1 MAIDIPSSLASHS
14 PTYKNGHSSNA
25 GEHKTAEHEPLT
37 KSSSPSTASQ
47 SPVARQSAA
56 AAAKHFVTINKSFL
70 PIIGLFIFYIGH
82 DALQERMFRFVDF
95 KYGFFMTLVEVVIM
109 LIASTLANN
118 SSNSGSGSSSGDTPL
133 HILLCNKC
141 SFSKKNR
148 NKQQQRTISMN
159 TLLQISIV
167 GILLALAHGLGNTA
181 LQYSS
186 YPLKVAFKSCKL
198 VPTMAL
204 GVCVT
209 GRKHTALQYIAALIM
224 GMGLAVLTAADVFN
238 VKTKLQF
245 ITDHHHHYN
254 NIESSLAMGKP
265 LLGPILLGISTIL
278 DSVVPNLQEQLLQS
292 AKVNTSELIFVSN
305 SIMCLVL
312 VAYTTYS
319 GELIA
324 AWNYCLLHMDALG
337 ILFCQGVC
345 AYFGLQCYLAIIR
358 DHGGVAGVLFANA
371 RKVCTILLSFI
382 LFSKP
387 FNVRHFLG
395 LVLVFVGVYLGYK
408 GKQPK
413 KKGAQQKKRKSQ
425 GSGKSHD
432 NHV

>member
-1 MAIDIPSSLASHS
+1 
-14 PTYKNGHSSNA
+14 
-25 GEHKTAEHEPLT
+25 
-37 KSSSPSTASQ
+37 
-47 SPVARQSAA
+47 
-56 AAAKHFVTINKSFL
+56 
-70 PIIGLFIFYIGH
+70 
-82 DALQERMFRFVDF
+82 
-95 KYGFFMTLVEVVIM
+95 MTLVEVVIM
-109 LIASTLANN
+109 LIGSTLAN
-118 SSNSGSGSSSGDTPL
+118 SSNSSGGDAPIHTL
-133 HILLCNKC
+133 LLCNNKC
-141 SFSKKNR
+141 ASKKN
-148 NKQQQRTISMN
+148 NKTTQQQRIIPMK

-204 GVCVT
+204 GKCVT
-209 GRKHTALQYIAALIM
+209 GRKHTVLQYIAALIM
-224 GMGLAVLTAADVFN
+224 GMGLAVLTAADVFSS
-238 VKTKLQF
+238 KTKLQS
-245 ITDHHHHYN
+245 ISDQ
-254 NIESSLAMGKP
+254 ESLS

-278 DSVVPNLQEQLLQS
+278 DSAVPNLQEQLLQS

-305 SIMCLVL
+305 AIMCLVL

-324 AWNYCLLHMDALG
+324 AWNYCTQHMDASM
-337 ILFCQGVC
+337 ILVCQGLC

-395 LVLVFVGVYLGYK
+395 LMLVFLGVYLGYK
-408 GKQPK
+408 GKQQQQKK
-413 KKGAQQKKRKSQ
+413 KKGAHQKRKSK
-425 GSGKSHD
+425 GDGKSHD
-432 NHV
+432 HNV

>member
-1 MAIDIPSSLASHS
+1 MAIEIPSTLASNS
-14 PTYKNGHSSNA
+14 PTNNNNGHHHHSNINND
-25 GEHKTAEHEPLT
+25 EHEPLVVT
-37 KSSSPSTASQ
+37 TPSATSQ
-47 SPVARQSAA
+47 SPARQSTAA
-56 AAAKHFVTINKSFL
+56 AAASIKHFVTIHKGIL
-70 PIIGLFIFYIGH
+70 PIIGLFVFYIGH

-109 LIASTLANN
+109 LIGSTLAN
-118 SSNSGSGSSSGDTPL
+118 SSNSIGGDAPIHTL
-133 HILLCNKC
+133 LLCNNNKC
-141 SFSKKNR
+141 SSKKDKNT
-148 NKQQQRTISMN
+148 QQQRIIPMK

-204 GVCVT
+204 GKCVT

-224 GMGLAVLTAADVFN
+224 GMGLAVLTAADVFSS
-238 VKTKLQF
+238 KTKLQS
-245 ITDHHHHYN
+245 ISDQ
-254 NIESSLAMGKP
+254 ESLS

-278 DSVVPNLQEQLLQS
+278 DSAVPNLQEQLLQS

-305 SIMCLVL
+305 AIMCLVL

-324 AWNYCLLHMDALG
+324 AWSYCTQHMDASM
-337 ILFCQGVC
+337 ILVCQGLC

-408 GKQPK
+408 GKQQQQK
-413 KKGAQQKKRKSQ
+413 KKGAHQKRKSK
-425 GSGKSHD
+425 GDGKSHD
-432 NHV
+432 HNV

>member
-1 MAIDIPSSLASHS
+1 
-14 PTYKNGHSSNA
+14 
-25 GEHKTAEHEPLT
+25 
-37 KSSSPSTASQ
+37 
-47 SPVARQSAA
+47 
-56 AAAKHFVTINKSFL
+56 
-70 PIIGLFIFYIGH
+70 
-82 DALQERMFRFVDF
+82 
-95 KYGFFMTLVEVVIM
+95 
-109 LIASTLANN
+109 LANN
-118 SSNSGSGSSSGDTPL
+118 SGGSGSGSVGDTPI
-133 HILLCNKC
+133 HILLLCNKC
-141 SFSKKNR
+141 SLSKKNVN
-148 NKQQQRTISMN
+148 NKQQQQQQQRTIPMN

-181 LQYSS
+181 LRYSS

-204 GVCVT
+204 GACVT

-224 GMGLAVLTAADVFN
+224 GMGLAVLTAADVFT
-238 VKTKLQF
+238 VKTKLQLLM
-245 ITDHHHHYN
+245 TDHHHH
-254 NIESSLAMGKP
+254 ESSLSVGQP

-305 SIMCLVL
+305 AIMCFVL

-324 AWNYCLLHMDALG
+324 AWNYCFQHLDALG
-337 ILFCQGVC
+337 ILVCQGVC

-395 LVLVFVGVYLGYK
+395 LVLVFLGVYLGYK
-408 GKQPK
+408 GKQQ
-413 KKGAQQKKRKSQ
+413 KGAQQKKRKSK

-432 NHV
+432 HNV

>member
-1 MAIDIPSSLASHS
+1 
-14 PTYKNGHSSNA
+14 
-25 GEHKTAEHEPLT
+25 
-37 KSSSPSTASQ
+37 
-47 SPVARQSAA
+47 
-56 AAAKHFVTINKSFL
+56 
-70 PIIGLFIFYIGH
+70 
-82 DALQERMFRFVDF
+82 MFRFVDF

-109 LIASTLANN
+109 LIGSTLAN
-118 SSNSGSGSSSGDTPL
+118 SSNSSGGDAPIHTL
-133 HILLCNKC
+133 LLCNNNKC
-141 SFSKKNR
+141 SSKKDTTT
-148 NKQQQRTISMN
+148 QQQRIIPMK

-204 GVCVT
+204 GKCVT

-224 GMGLAVLTAADVFN
+224 GMGLAVLTAADVFSS
-238 VKTKLQF
+238 KTKVQS
-245 ITDHHHHYN
+245 ISDQD
-254 NIESSLAMGKP
+254 SSLS

-278 DSVVPNLQEQLLQS
+278 DSAVPNLQEQLLQS

-305 SIMCLVL
+305 AIMCLVL

-324 AWNYCLLHMDALG
+324 AYSYCTQHLDASM
-337 ILFCQGVC
+337 ILVCQGLC

-387 FNVRHFLG
+387 FNVRHSIG
-395 LVLVFVGVYLGYK
+395 LMLVFVGVYLGYK
-408 GKQPK
+408 GKQQQQQKK
-413 KKGAQQKKRKSQ
+413 KKGAHQKRKSK
-425 GSGKSHD
+425 GDGKSHD
-432 NHV
+432 HNV

>member
-1 MAIDIPSSLASHS
+1 
-14 PTYKNGHSSNA
+14 
-25 GEHKTAEHEPLT
+25 
-37 KSSSPSTASQ
+37 
-47 SPVARQSAA
+47 
-56 AAAKHFVTINKSFL
+56 
-70 PIIGLFIFYIGH
+70 
-82 DALQERMFRFVDF
+82 
-95 KYGFFMTLVEVVIM
+95 
-109 LIASTLANN
+109 
-118 SSNSGSGSSSGDTPL
+118 
-133 HILLCNKC
+133 
-141 SFSKKNR
+141 
-148 NKQQQRTISMN
+148 
-159 TLLQISIV
+159 
-167 GILLALAHGLGNTA
+167 
-181 LQYSS
+181 
-186 YPLKVAFKSCKL
+186 
-198 VPTMAL
+198 
-204 GVCVT
+204 
-209 GRKHTALQYIAALIM
+209 
-224 GMGLAVLTAADVFN
+224 
-238 VKTKLQF
+238 
-245 ITDHHHHYN
+245 
-254 NIESSLAMGKP
+254 
-265 LLGPILLGISTIL
+265 
-278 DSVVPNLQEQLLQS
+278 VPNLQEQLLQS

-305 SIMCLVL
+305 LIMCLVL